1 MTTATAE
8 SMTPPNEGGLMSRF
22 KGLWSRWQGASRS
35 DRQVLVIAVMATVVA
50 TVIVL
55 VLWTASRGYRPLYG
69 SQEGFD
75 SAEIIEVLEAEK
87 IPYRMQADN
96 GQILV
101 LEDQLGRA
109 RMTLAARG
117 IRAKMPAGMEL
128 LDKAGAL
135 GSSQFLEE
143 TRYRLGLEGELSRTI
158 MAMKAVR
165 SARVHLAIPKRTLF
179 IRQQPELPSAA
190 VMLELY
196 SGAELGRDQVEAIV
210 NLVSGSVTGM
220 PANDVSVVDQN
231 GRLLS
236 ADLEL
241 AQDMSRSGERQ
252 LTYSQQMEQALSQRA
267 SDMLLPILGY
277 GNYRVQVAA
286 RVNFDQVE
294 ETREQVDPENTVVLR
309 EASRS
314 DSRSADLAFGI
325 PGALANQ
332 PPATE
337 GDPAEDAEPGQN
349 LSTESERHFETSRS
363 VRHTKFQQAQLE
375 RLSVSV
381 LLNSEMGAWEQ
392 AQLDQ
397 LSQLVQDAIGFEA
410 ARGDTLSL
418 HAFPF
423 AAQPV
428 PELEPLPWWQ
438 TQEYQIYLRYLI
450 GAFLG
455 LGLILF
461 VLRPLVKHLTR
472 TVEQEMAHA
481 EATEAAL
488 LPVQESV
495 PTPAVPEL
503 PPPGSALSVQ
513 LEHLGLLA
521 NEEPARVA
529 EVITQWM
536 GNHERD

>member
-1 MTTATAE
+1 MTTATADT
-8 SMTPPNEGGLMSRF
+8 MTPPNEGGTLSRL
-22 KGLWSRWQGASRS
+22 KGLWARWKGASRS

-55 VLWTASRGYRPLYG
+55 VLWTASQGYRPLYG

-87 IPYRMQADN
+87 IPYRMQADT

-128 LDKAGAL
+128 LDKAGSL

-143 TRYRLGLEGELSRTI
+143 ARYRLGLEGELARTI

-179 IRQQPELPSAA
+179 IRQQPEQPSAA

-196 SGAELGRDQVEAIV
+196 SGASLGRDQVEAIV
-210 NLVSGSVTGM
+210 NLVVGAVTAM
-220 PANDVSVVDQN
+220 PVEAVSVVDQN

-241 AQDMSRSGERQ
+241 AQELARSGERQ
-252 LTYSQQMEQALSQRA
+252 LTYSQQMEQALNQRA

-286 RVNFDQVE
+286 RVNFDQIE
-294 ETREQVDPENTVVLR
+294 ETREQVDPANTVMTR

-314 DSRSADLAFGI
+314 DTRGGDLAMGI
-325 PGALANQ
+325 PGALSNQ
-332 PPATE
+332 PPATD
-337 GDPAEDAEPGQN
+337 GEPEAAAVQN
-349 LSTESERHFETSRS
+349 MSSESERYFETSRS
-363 VRHTKFQQAQLE
+363 VRHTKYQQAQLE

-381 LLNSEMGAWEQ
+381 LLNGDAATWTQ
-392 AQLDQ
+392 PQLDQ
-397 LSQLVQDAIGFEA
+397 LSQLVEDAIGFEA

-423 AAQPV
+423 AAQPM
-428 PELEPLPWWQ
+428 PEMEPLPWWQ
-438 TQEYQIYLRYLI
+438 TQEYQLYVRYLI

-472 TVEQEMAHA
+472 TVEQEKAQE
-481 EATEAAL
+481 EAAQAAL
-488 LPVQESV
+488 LPMHEPVQE
-495 PTPAVPEL
+495 TAVPEL
-503 PPPGSALSVQ
+503 PPPGSALSIQ
-513 LEHLGLLA
+513 LEHLSLLA

-536 GNHERD
+536 GNNERD

>member
-1 MTTATAE
+1 MTTATADT
-8 SMTPPNEGGLMSRF
+8 MTPPNEGGFMARLR
-22 KGLWSRWQGASRS
+22 GLWARWQGASRS

-87 IPYRMQADN
+87 IPYRMQADS

-143 TRYRLGLEGELSRTI
+143 ARYRLGLEGELSRTI

-179 IRQQPELPSAA
+179 IRQQPEKPSAA

-196 SGAELGRDQVEAIV
+196 SGATLSRDQVEAIV
-210 NLVSGSVTGM
+210 NLVVGAVTAM
-220 PANDVSVVDQN
+220 PVDAVSVVDQN

-241 AQDMSRSGERQ
+241 AQELARSGERQ
-252 LTYSQQMEQALSQRA
+252 LTYNQQMEQALNQRA
-267 SDMLLPILGY
+267 SDMLQPILGY

-286 RVNFDQVE
+286 RVNFDQIE
-294 ETREQVDPENTVVLR
+294 ETREQVDPENTVVTR

-314 DSRSADLAFGI
+314 DTRGGNLAIGI
-325 PGALANQ
+325 PGALSNQ
-332 PPATE
+332 PPATNADE
-337 GDPAEDAEPGQN
+337 EEAAPAQN
-349 LSTESERHFETSRS
+349 LSSESERYFETSRA

-381 LLNSEMGAWEQ
+381 LLNSEAGQWSQ

-397 LSQLVQDAIGFEA
+397 LGQLVQDAIGFEA
-410 ARGDTLSL
+410 ARGDSLSL

-428 PELEPLPWWQ
+428 PEMEPLPWWQ
-438 TQEYQIYLRYLI
+438 TQEYQLYLRYLI
-450 GAFLG
+450 GALLG

-472 TVEQEMAHA
+472 TVEQEKAQA
-481 EATEAAL
+481 EAAQAAL
-488 LPVQESV
+488 LPKHEPVVE
-495 PTPAVPEL
+495 PATPEL

-513 LEHLGLLA
+513 LEHLSLLA

-536 GNHERD
+536 SNNERD